1 MSTLFHTTTSVPL
14 IRPGPQVA
22 EGHQSGSWG
31 LLAAAHRAWRIW
43 KRRMKQRA
51 ALADLAGD
59 KHLLDDIGLSR
70 REALEEADR
79 RFWQ

>member
-1 MSTLFHTTTSVPL
+1 MSTLFHTTTGAPL
-14 IRPGPQVA
+14 IRPGLQVT

-43 KRRMKQRA
+43 KRRMKERA
-51 ALADLAGD
+51 ALSDLAGD

-70 REALEEADR
+70 NQALDEADKP
-79 RFWQ
+79 FWR